1 MPAHLDSVLHGGS
14 ITAVVGAV
22 SGMPTFIPALI
33 AVALIVAAAVVIVL
47 VVVRHRAARR
57 TAATTNATPTATG
70 TPGHPA
76 NAATNNAGDAPH
88 ISAGLAPAPAGKA
101 PGSTQPTTPG
111 PDAARAAAPVPAS
124 ATATAPAPESSA
136 VASAPGAPVPSLV
149 HPKAEPV
156 VITTPHPKR
165 TLATMTMPL
174 TTAIPIVPTTATG
187 SVATG
192 RKTVL
197 DYIDERTIVLDVDE
211 TDRDRM
217 IRTLAGMMSTTGRI
231 TDVGLVAQSAFRRET
246 HGTTSMGNGIAIAH
260 AKCDAVLAP
269 VLAFARSKHGI
280 DWNSADG
287 EKATLIFMIAVPKAS
302 AGTEHLRVLSQLSR
316 CLAKPAFRAAIQSAQ
331 TPAAVLEA
339 LAISAN
345 LKKPEHP
352 QA

>member
-33 AVALIVAAAVVIVL
+33 AVALIVAASVVIVL
-47 VVVRHRAARR
+47 VIVRHRAARR
-57 TAATTNATPTATG
+57 TAATTSATPTATG
-70 TPGHPA
+70 TTGHPA

-88 ISAGLAPAPAGKA
+88 ISAGLAPATAGKA

-111 PDAARAAAPVPAS
+111 SDAARAAASVPAS
-124 ATATAPAPESSA
+124 ATAPEASA
-136 VASAPGAPVPSLV
+136 VAPAPGAPVQSLV

-174 TTAIPIVPTTATG
+174 TTAIPIVPTTTTG
-187 SVATG
+187 SLATG

>member
-1 MPAHLDSVLHGGS
+1 MPAHLDSALHGGS

-22 SGMPTFIPALI
+22 PGMPAYVPALI
-33 AVALIVAAAVVIVL
+33 VGAIIVAAAVAIVL
-47 VVVRHRAARR
+47 IVVRHRAARR
-57 TAATTNATPTATG
+57 SAASASTGSGSTNTASASGAASDATG

-76 NAATNNAGDAPH
+76 SAAPTTIGN
-88 ISAGLAPAPAGKA
+88 A
-101 PGSTQPTTPG
+101 PGSTQTTAPG
-111 PDAARAAAPVPAS
+111 SDAAHAPAS
-124 ATATAPAPESSA
+124 AGTPGASALASAAVSAPA
-136 VASAPGAPVPSLV
+136 PSLV
-149 HPKAEPV
+149 HPRHEPV
-156 VITTPHPKR
+156 VISTPHPKR
-165 TLATMTMPL
+165 KLATMTMPL
-174 TTAIPIVPTTATG
+174 TTAIPIVPTTSTG
-187 SVATG
+187 SVSTG
-192 RKTVL
+192 KKTVL
-197 DYIDERTIVLDVDE
+197 DYIDERTIVLDVEE

-231 TDVGLVAQSAFRRET
+231 TDVGLVAQAAFRRET

-260 AKCDAVLAP
+260 AKCDSVVAP

-345 LKKPEHP
+345 LKKPEQP
-352 QA
+352 QP

>member
-57 TAATTNATPTATG
+57 TAATISATPTATG
-70 TPGHPA
+70 APGHPA
-76 NAATNNAGDAPH
+76 NAATNNAGDDPH
-88 ISAGLAPAPAGKA
+88 ISAGLAPATAGKA

-111 PDAARAAAPVPAS
+111 SDAARAAASVPAS
-124 ATATAPAPESSA
+124 APTPAPEAST

-174 TTAIPIVPTTATG
+174 TTAIPIVQTTATG

>member
-22 SGMPTFIPALI
+22 PGMPAIVP
-33 AVALIVAAAVVIVL
+33 VLIVGVIVVAAVVVAIV
-47 VVVRHRAARR
+47 VSRRRAAAPSVDSTGASASR
-57 TAATTNATPTATG
+57 AA
-70 TPGHPA
+70 
-76 NAATNNAGDAPH
+76 
-88 ISAGLAPAPAGKA
+88 APAPASA
-101 PGSTQPTTPG
+101 ATPAATPG
-111 PDAARAAAPVPAS
+111 TP
-124 ATATAPAPESSA
+124 A
-136 VASAPGAPVPSLV
+136 VASAAAAASAPVASAPSLV

-156 VITTPHPKR
+156 VISTPHPKR
-165 TLATMTMPL
+165 NLATMTMPL
-174 TTAIPIVPTTATG
+174 TTAIPIVTSTTTG
-187 SVATG
+187 SVSTG
-192 RKTVL
+192 KKTVL
-197 DYIDERTIVLDVDE
+197 DYIDARTIVLDVDE

-231 TDVGLVAQSAFRRET
+231 TDVALVAQAAFRRET

-260 AKCDAVLAP
+260 AKSEAVLAP
-269 VLAFARSKHGI
+269 ALAFARSKHGI

-345 LKKPEHP
+345 LKKPEQP
-352 QA
+352 VSPS

>member
-1 MPAHLDSVLHGGS
+1 MPANLDSVLHGGP
-14 ITAVVGAV
+14 ITAVFGAV
-22 SGMPTFIPALI
+22 SGMPASAPGFLVG
-33 AVALIVAAAVVIVL
+33 AVVVVAAVVIVL
-47 VVVRHRAARR
+47 IVSARRRAARH
-57 TAATTNATPTATG
+57 AA
-70 TPGHPA
+70 A
-76 NAATNNAGDAPH
+76 NAA
-88 ISAGLAPAPAGKA
+88 
-101 PGSTQPTTPG
+101 
-111 PDAARAAAPVPAS
+111 AAAAAS
-124 ATATAPAPESSA
+124 ATASAAAAAPAAHATPAAAPGA
-136 VASAPGAPVPSLV
+136 VAPASAAAPGAPAPSLV
-149 HPKAEPV
+149 HPKADPV

-165 TLATMTMPL
+165 KLATMTMPL
-174 TTAIPIVPTTATG
+174 TTAIPIVPTTTTG
-187 SVATG
+187 SVSTG

-231 TDVGLVAQSAFRRET
+231 TDVGLVAQAAFRRET

-260 AKCDAVLAP
+260 AKSEAVLAP
-269 VLAFARSKHGI
+269 VLAFARSKQGI

-316 CLAKPAFRAAIQSAQ
+316 CLAKPAFRAAIQTAQ

-352 QA
+352 AQ

>member
-1 MPAHLDSVLHGGS
+1 MPAV
-14 ITAVVGAV
+14 
-22 SGMPTFIPALI
+22 IPLLI
-33 AVALIVAAAVVIVL
+33 AGALIVAAAVVIVL
-47 VVVRHRAARR
+47 VVVRHRAAHRSAAGASSA
-57 TAATTNATPTATG
+57 TATATITG

-76 NAATNNAGDAPH
+76 GAAPITTDTPGHPASAAPITAGGTRHGAASTAPTTAGNAPSGTP
-88 ISAGLAPAPAGKA
+88 PTA
-101 PGSTQPTTPG
+101 PGS
-111 PDAARAAAPVPAS
+111 DAARAAAS
-124 ATATAPAPESSA
+124 APAAATIPGAAA
-136 VASAPGAPVPSLV
+136 VASAPGAPAPSLV
-149 HPKAEPV
+149 HTNVEPV
-156 VITTPHPKR
+156 VISTPHPKR
-165 TLATMTMPL
+165 NLATMTMPL

-187 SVATG
+187 SVSTG

-260 AKCDAVLAP
+260 AKCDSVLAP

-316 CLAKPAFRAAIQSAQ
+316 CLAKPAFRAAIQTAQ

-352 QA
+352 AQ

>member
-22 SGMPTFIPALI
+22 SGMPAFIPALI
-33 AVALIVAAAVVIVL
+33 AGALIVAAAVVIVV

-57 TAATTNATPTATG
+57 AAAATTTATPAT
-70 TPGHPA
+70 
-76 NAATNNAGDAPH
+76 
-88 ISAGLAPAPAGKA
+88 AGKA
-101 PGSTQPTTPG
+101 PGSTPPSAAVNAPGNIRHGAANAASTTGGNAPSGTQPTAPG
-111 PDAARAAAPVPAS
+111 SDDAHAAAS
-124 ATATAPAPESSA
+124 APAAATIPGAAA
-136 VASAPGAPVPSLV
+136 VASAPDAPAPSLV

-156 VITTPHPKR
+156 VISTPHPKR

-174 TTAIPIVPTTATG
+174 TTAIPIVQTTATG
-187 SVATG
+187 SVSTG

-231 TDVGLVAQSAFRRET
+231 ADVGLVAQAAFRRET

-316 CLAKPAFRAAIQSAQ
+316 CLAKPAFRAAIQTAQ

-352 QA
+352 AQ